1 MTMVRNRLPVQL
13 LSIEE
18 AAKVDSKLSLGS
30 E

>member
-1 MTMVRNRLPVQL
+1 MTMVRNHLPVQL

-18 AAKVDSKLSLGS
+18 AAKGDSELSLGS